1 MPDIIPRQV
10 IARIVT
16 NDRVMPGVFLLWLE
30 ATEIA
35 CIAKAGQFV
44 MLKCHGRVFLRR
56 PLSIHRVNENKT
68 HIAFIF
74 AVVGKGTDWLSK
86 LTPDD
91 TIDLLG
97 PLGQGF
103 KIAPSAQNL
112 ILMAGGLGI
121 APLRFLA
128 DEAQEQGKLV
138 MLLLGASTSE
148 MLCPEHLLPS
158 DSNCVL
164 NTDDGT
170 RGRKGFVTECL
181 SDYAA
186 RADQI
191 FACGPLPMLRT
202 MAREILLKDKDV
214 QISLETRMACGL
226 GICYG
231 CSIKTLKGMKQVCKD
246 GPVFNLND
254 ISWDE
259 IADI

>member
-1 MPDIIPRQV
+1 
-10 IARIVT
+10 
-16 NDRVMPGVFLLWLE
+16 
-30 ATEIA
+30 
-35 CIAKAGQFV
+35 
-44 MLKCHGRVFLRR
+44 
-56 PLSIHRVNENKT
+56 
-68 HIAFIF
+68 
-74 AVVGKGTDWLSK
+74 
-86 LTPDD
+86 
-91 TIDLLG
+91 
-97 PLGQGF
+97 
-103 KIAPSAQNL
+103 
-112 ILMAGGLGI
+112 
-121 APLRFLA
+121 
-128 DEAQEQGKLV
+128 
-138 MLLLGASTSE
+138 
-148 MLCPEHLLPS
+148 
-158 DSNCVL
+158 L

-231 CSIKTLKGMKQVCKD
+231 CSIKTLKGLKQVCKD